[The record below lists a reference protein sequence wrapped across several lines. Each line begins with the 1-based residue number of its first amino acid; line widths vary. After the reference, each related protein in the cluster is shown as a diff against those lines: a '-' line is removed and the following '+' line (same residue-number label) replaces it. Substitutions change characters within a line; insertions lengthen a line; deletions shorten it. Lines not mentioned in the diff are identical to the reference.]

1 MKFTLTHVHALSEL
15 VRLDMMTLE
24 EYCKHGDS
32 FFTGRLQRFYQEY
45 KAEPETWD
53 EDHAVDMRNELQTHR
68 EYNAYFGLMMA
79 YSSFEQYLQRLY
91 TYTGH
96 VATIPAL
103 RDVIFQPPTRMV
115 LEEFG
120 RFLRAVGIKISDPP
134 YEWNKIIKLHALR
147 NAIAHQ
153 GGEVTRENENRLKPF
168 GYKLGDDI
176 KATIDD
182 VLENIRL
189 VRETAEM
196 LTKDYVKIM
205 REKKLLK

>member
-15 VRLDMMTLE
+15 VRIDMMTLE

-32 FFTGRLQRFYQEY
+32 FFAGRLKKFYQDYE
-45 KAEPETWD
+45 KEPQTWN
-53 EDHAVDMRNELQTHR
+53 EDHAVDTRIELQTHQ

-79 YSSFEQYLQRLY
+79 YSSFERYLQRLY
-91 TYTGH
+91 VYTGH
-96 VATIPAL
+96 IATVPEL
-103 RDVIFQPPTRMV
+103 RDVIFQPSTRMT

-120 RFLRAVGIKISDPP
+120 RFLRGIGIKISDPP
-134 YEWNKIIKLHALR
+134 YEWNKIIKLHAFR

-153 GGEVTRENENRLKPF
+153 GGEVTRENENKLKPH

-196 LTKDYVKIM
+196 LTKDYVKIL